1 MKECRMGDT
10 TTNYEFLQSMQGA
23 EIGVSEWILIDQSK
37 IDDFARVT
45 QDDQF
50 IHVNPERAKN
60 ETDFGGTIAHGF
72 LVLSLASKFSL
83 DVLGQNSQKSVSIN
97 YGFDKVRFISPV
109 LANSLV
115 RGRFNLKRVDI
126 NRPTEL
132 RQIYDLSI
140 EIKGLDRPAIIAEWI
155 TLTIYNN

>member
-1 MKECRMGDT
+1 MSDT

-45 QDDQF
+45 QDEQF

-97 YGFDKVRFISPV
+97 SKPCG
-109 LANSLV
+109 
-115 RGRFNLKRVDI
+115 KRS
-126 NRPTEL
+126 EL
-132 RQIYDLSI
+132 DHFPR
-140 EIKGLDRPAIIAEWI
+140 AEDAKACP
-155 TLTIYNN
+155 

>member
-1 MKECRMGDT
+1 MKECRMSDT

-45 QDDQF
+45 QDNQF
-50 IHVNPERAKN
+50 IHIDPERAKN

-72 LVLSLASKFSL
+72 LVLSLASKFSA
-83 DVLGQNSQKSVSIN
+83 DVLGQNSQTSVSIN

-115 RGRFNLKRVDI
+115 RGRFNLKRVDV

-140 EIKGLDRPAIIAEWI
+140 EIQGRDRPAIIAEWI
-155 TLTIYNN
+155 TLTIYNT

>member
-1 MKECRMGDT
+1 MSDT
-10 TTNYEFLQSMQGA
+10 KKNYEFLQGMQGA
-23 EIGVSEWILIDQSK
+23 EVGVSEWILIDQSK

-45 QDDQF
+45 QDNQF
-50 IHVNPERAKN
+50 IHIDPERVKK

-83 DVLGQNSQKSVSIN
+83 DVLDQSSQKSMTIN

-140 EIKGLDRPAIIAEWI
+140 EIQGSDRPAIIAEWI

>member
-1 MKECRMGDT
+1 MSDT
-10 TTNYEFLQSMQGA
+10 NKNYELLQSMQGA
-23 EIGVSEWILIDQSK
+23 EVGVSEWILIDQSK
-37 IDDFARVT
+37 IDDFAQVT
-45 QDDQF
+45 EDNQF
-50 IHVNPERAKN
+50 IHIDPERAKN

-83 DVLGQNSQKSVSIN
+83 DVLGNNSYKSVSIN

-109 LANSLV
+109 PANSFV
-115 RGRFNLKRVDI
+115 RGRFNLKRVDV

-140 EIKGLDRPAIIAEWI
+140 EIKGSVRPAIVAEWI

>member
-1 MKECRMGDT
+1 MSDT

-126 NRPTEL
+126 DRPTEL

>member
-1 MKECRMGDT
+1 MSDT
-10 TTNYEFLQSMQGA
+10 KTNYELLQSMQGA
-23 EIGVSEWILIDQSK
+23 EVGVSEWILIDQSK
-37 IDDFARVT
+37 IDDFAKVT

-50 IHVNPERAKN
+50 IHIDPERAKN

>member
-1 MKECRMGDT
+1 MSDT
-10 TTNYEFLQSMQGA
+10 KTNYELLQSMQGA
-23 EIGVSEWILIDQSK
+23 EVGVSEWILIDQSK
-37 IDDFARVT
+37 IDDFAKVT

-50 IHVNPERAKN
+50 IHIDPERAKN

-83 DVLGQNSQKSVSIN
+83 DVLDQSSQKSMTIN

-109 LANSLV
+109 PANSLV
-115 RGRFNLKRVDI
+115 RGRFNLKRVDV

-140 EIKGLDRPAIIAEWI
+140 EIQGSDRPAIIAEWI

>member
-1 MKECRMGDT
+1 MSDT
-10 TTNYEFLQSMQGA
+10 TANYEFLQSMQGA

-37 IDDFARVT
+37 IDDFAKVT